1 MLAGLTSDKAV
12 RIQDSLELLVEN
24 QIHPCV
30 L

>member
-24 QIHPCV
+24 QIHPRV